1 MNRIATS
8 IRNRLSLR
16 PPQEKSLNILA
27 ELADKLTL
35 KKSVDL
41 TAELEKVKSSYPTC
55 ADFERNFPS
64 LCFALATGVGKTR
77 LMGAFIAYLYLAK
90 GIKNFFVLA
99 PNLTIYSKLKT
110 EFEETSHPKYVFQG
124 IGEFV
129 HQRPGIITGDNYENF
144 RQRGL
149 FESEIHI
156 NIFNIS
162 KINAETRGGSSPRIK
177 RLAECLGDSYFSY
190 LINLEDLVVLM
201 DESHH
206 YRADRGMQVINE
218 LNPILGLELTA
229 TPQVEK
235 GAKPVKFKNVVYEYS
250 LAKAM
255 KDGFVKE
262 PAVAT
267 RKDFDPDQ
275 YKKAPEDL
283 DRIKLED
290 GIRLHEDTKVALDI
304 YARDNKVQ
312 TVKPFVLVV
321 AKETNH
327 AGKLKELIV
336 SKSFFEGYYA
346 DKVMEIHSNQQGGE
360 KDENIAQLLSLESSD
375 NKIEIV
381 IHVNMLKEG
390 WDVANLYT
398 IIPLRS
404 AASQTLREQTIGRGL
419 RLPYGKRTGSDKVDK
434 LTIVAHDR
442 FQEILDEANM
452 PDSIIRL
459 ENIIQIDPEELNQQ
473 KEVVTS
479 VSSIEQKMQE
489 EQKRIESIAQPEE
502 KEKAQI
508 GLEVK
513 RAVFSTLPELNREV
527 KSINELTKS
536 EIKEIAIEKI
546 RQAISKS
553 PQQSLFAGQM
563 IKEVEK
569 VYDKLVDEF
578 TRNIIEIPRITVQ
591 QSGEVRSGF
600 NNFELDVKNLNFQ
613 PVSEEILVK
622 KLREQ
627 ENSTDIVIGKGRIVP
642 DSLDK
647 IIVNEIINY
656 SEIDYDVQADLIFK
670 LAGQVIEK
678 FKTYLNEEQ
687 IMNVV
692 QYHKNEIG
700 QYVYAQMMEHFY
712 CEAPSFLKPIVRPF
726 TRIEEPNFSKYT
738 KDSIHHYRETITP
751 TNKIPSKVFSGFKKA
766 CHTLYKFDSKTEKDF
781 ACILEQDKAVLKWLR
796 PAANQFHIYWKH
808 NSRQYHPDFVAET
821 ADAIYMIE
829 TKKDGDIDS
838 AEVQEKSQAA
848 LTYCVHATEFTSQNG
863 GKPWKYILIP
873 HDVVKLNMGFDTLTK
888 HYEYK
893 NKGSKLAAQV

>member
-35 KKSVDL
+35 KKCVDL

-99 PNLTIYSKLKT
+99 PNLTIYNKLKT

-129 HQRPGIITGDNYENF
+129 HQRPSIITGDNYENF

-149 FESEIHI
+149 FESETHI

-177 RLAECLGDSYFSY
+177 RLAECLGDSYFNY

-235 GAKPVKFKNVVYEYS
+235 GANPVKFKNVVYEYS

-255 KDGFVKE
+255 RDGFVKE

-360 KDENIAQLLSLESSD
+360 KDENIAQLLSLESPD

-390 WDVANLYT
+390 WDVTNLYT

-442 FQEILDEANM
+442 FQEILDEANK

-479 VSSIEQKMQE
+479 VSSIEQKMQD

-508 GLEVK
+508 SLEVK
-513 RAVFSTLPELNREV
+513 RAVLSTLPELNIEV
-527 KSINELTKS
+527 KNVNELTKS

-563 IKEVEK
+563 LKEVEK

-600 NNFELDVKNLNFQ
+600 NNFDLDVKNLNFQ

-627 ENSTDIVIGKGRIVP
+627 ENSIDIVIGKGRIVP
-642 DSLDK
+642 DSLDN

-700 QYVYAQMMEHFY
+700 QYVYAQMMQHFY
-712 CEAPSFLKPIVRPF
+712 CEAPTFEKPIVKPF
-726 TRIEEPNFSKYT
+726 TKIEDHNFSKFT
-738 KDSIHHYRETITP
+738 KDSIHHYTETITP
-751 TNKIPSKVFSGFKKA
+751 TNTIPSKVFSGFKKA

-808 NSRQYHPDFVAET
+808 NSKQYHPDFIAET
-821 ADAIYMIE
+821 ADTIYMVE
-829 TKKDGDIDS
+829 TKKEGDIDTT
-838 AEVQEKSQAA
+838 EVQEKSQAA
-848 LTYCVHATEFTSQNG
+848 LTYCINATEFTAQNG
-863 GKPWKYILIP
+863 GKPWKYLLIP

-888 HYEYK
+888 HYEYRS
-893 NKGSKLAAQV
+893 N